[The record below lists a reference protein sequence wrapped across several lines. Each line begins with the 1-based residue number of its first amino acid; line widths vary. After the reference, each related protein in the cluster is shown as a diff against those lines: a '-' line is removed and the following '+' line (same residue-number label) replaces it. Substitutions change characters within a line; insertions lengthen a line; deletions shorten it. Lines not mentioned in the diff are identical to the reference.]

1 MRIKASAITNLT
13 DARYFAA
20 KEVDY
25 LGFNL
30 EENTDGYLDPMYMR
44 AIREWVQG
52 PKIVGEFDRSPAAV
66 VREAAA
72 FFSLDAVQVTQLDA
86 LPDLQ
91 GLEVILRVPGASDPA
106 ALEELLRYAA
116 PSVAFFLLDFAAPE
130 AAVALQ
136 GQHAASWKHLFAEFP
151 VLLDADVPADTLL
164 YLLDTLRPAGL
175 ALRGGAEERVGVKSF
190 EEVDAV
196 FEGLE

>member
-30 EENTDGYLDPMYMR
+30 EENTEGYLDPMYMR
-44 AIREWVQG
+44 AIREWVEG

-72 FFSLDAVQVTQLDA
+72 FLALDAVQVTQVEQ

-91 GLEVILRVPGASDPA
+91 GLEVLLRVPNAANPA
-106 ALEELLRYAA
+106 FFEELLRYAA
-116 PSVAFFLLDFAAPE
+116 PFVTGFLLEFSGSAA
-130 AAVALQ
+130 AAVQ
-136 GQHAASWKHLFAEFP
+136 GEQAAAWRRLFAQHP
-151 VLLDADVPADTLL
+151 VFLDADVPADALL
-164 YLLDTLRPAGL
+164 LLLDALQPAGL
-175 ALRGGAEERVGVKSF
+175 ALRGGAEDRVGVKSF
-190 EEVDAV
+190 EAVEAV
-196 FEGLE
+196 FEGLGR

>member
-20 KEVDY
+20 QEVDY

-30 EENTDGYLDPMYMR
+30 EENTEGYLDPMYMK

-72 FFSLDAVQVTQLDA
+72 FFALDAVQVTQVEQ
-86 LPDLQ
+86 LPDLS
-91 GLEVILRVPGASDPA
+91 GLEVLLRVPQA
-106 ALEELLRYAA
+106 ANPVFFEELLRYAA
-116 PSVAFFLLDFAAPE
+116 PFVTVFLLEFSGPE
-130 AAVALQ
+130 AA
-136 GQHAASWKHLFAEFP
+136 AAVQQAAAWKRLFAQYP
-151 VLLDADVPADTLL
+151 VLLDADVPAEVLL
-164 YLLDTLRPAGL
+164 PLLDTLQPAGL
-175 ALRGGAEERVGVKSF
+175 ALRGGAEDRVGVKSF
-190 EEVDAV
+190 EAVEAV
-196 FEGLE
+196 FEGLGR